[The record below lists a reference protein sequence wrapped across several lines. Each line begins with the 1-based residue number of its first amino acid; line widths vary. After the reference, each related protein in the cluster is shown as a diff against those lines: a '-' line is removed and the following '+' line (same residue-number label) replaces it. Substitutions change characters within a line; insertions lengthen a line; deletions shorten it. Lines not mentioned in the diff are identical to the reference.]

1 MATLNGIIFSYQ
13 EILSI
18 TIDDQ
23 SGGSIQTNPASGYRV
38 QNSCSQTHKMWV
50 ILIICK
56 WEKYPLAN
64 VYKLESSMSP
74 KQREQ
79 IC

>member
-1 MATLNGIIFSYQ
+1 MASSVKSANVHFLIHFLNVFAVFYNTLAVATLNGIIFSYQ

-38 QNSCSQTHKMWV
+38 QNSCSQTHKM
-50 ILIICK
+50 
-56 WEKYPLAN
+56 
-64 VYKLESSMSP
+64 
-74 KQREQ
+74 
-79 IC
+79 